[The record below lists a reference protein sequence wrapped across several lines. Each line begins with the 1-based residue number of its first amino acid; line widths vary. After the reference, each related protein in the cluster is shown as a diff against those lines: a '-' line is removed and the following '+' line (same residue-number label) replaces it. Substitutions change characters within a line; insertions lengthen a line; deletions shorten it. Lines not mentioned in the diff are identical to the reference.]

1 MFPGIT
7 HSPRHPQK
15 WPDDLYPLALR
26 GKFPCCFFS
35 RWPWHFLTLGANY
48 TTKLEKENTKEP
60 SPCVIELSL
69 DFPYELEKRFDK
81 MRSEDQDYA
90 ELIYD
95 RLLDDGINIGDDLSD
110 ENFYKLIK
118 KQFNDILDIANGGFV

>member
-1 MFPGIT
+1 MLLFSLTALGIFFTPG
-7 HSPRHPQK
+7 
-15 WPDDLYPLALR
+15 A
-26 GKFPCCFFS
+26 KFLQQS
-35 RWPWHFLTLGANY
+35 E
-48 TTKLEKENTKEP
+48 EKNNTKEP

-95 RLLDDGINIGDDLSD
+95 CQWPFEKPHFWSLKNQ
-110 ENFYKLIK
+110 
-118 KQFNDILDIANGGFV
+118 QFWP

>member
-1 MFPGIT
+1 MYL
-7 HSPRHPQK
+7 
-15 WPDDLYPLALR
+15 D
-26 GKFPCCFFS
+26 GKMD
-35 RWPWHFLTLGANY
+35 R
-48 TTKLEKENTKEP
+48 
-60 SPCVIELSL
+60 IELSL

>member
-1 MFPGIT
+1 
-7 HSPRHPQK
+7 
-15 WPDDLYPLALR
+15 
-26 GKFPCCFFS
+26 
-35 RWPWHFLTLGANY
+35 
-48 TTKLEKENTKEP
+48 
-60 SPCVIELSL
+60 
-69 DFPYELEKRFDK
+69 

-118 KQFNDILDIANGGFV
+118 KQFNDILDIAYGGFV

>member
-1 MFPGIT
+1 MKRTNINAMLKMV
-7 HSPRHPQK
+7 RMYL
-15 WPDDLYPLALR
+15 D
-26 GKFPCCFFS
+26 GKTD
-35 RWPWHFLTLGANY
+35 R
-48 TTKLEKENTKEP
+48 
-60 SPCVIELSL
+60 IELSL

>member
-1 MFPGIT
+1 MKRTNINAMLKMV
-7 HSPRHPQK
+7 RMYL
-15 WPDDLYPLALR
+15 D
-26 GKFPCCFFS
+26 GKMD
-35 RWPWHFLTLGANY
+35 R
-48 TTKLEKENTKEP
+48 
-60 SPCVIELSL
+60 IELSL

>member
-1 MFPGIT
+1 VLLFSLTALGIFFTPG
-7 HSPRHPQK
+7 
-15 WPDDLYPLALR
+15 A
-26 GKFPCCFFS
+26 KFLQQS
-35 RWPWHFLTLGANY
+35 E
-48 TTKLEKENTKEP
+48 EKNNTKEP